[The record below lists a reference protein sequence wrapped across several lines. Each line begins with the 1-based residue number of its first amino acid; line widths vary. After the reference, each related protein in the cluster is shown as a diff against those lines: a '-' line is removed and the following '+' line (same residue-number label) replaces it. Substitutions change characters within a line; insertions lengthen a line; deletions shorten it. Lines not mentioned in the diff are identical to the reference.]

1 MSRSDR
7 ESSVGEAPGSVET
20 RLERVLLRTS
30 ALVDRGVIDDPVV
43 PAYLRSL
50 QQRLA
55 NGQIGDAI
63 TSAQLEYL
71 EEMLKRLPKL
81 R

>member
-1 MSRSDR
+1 M
-7 ESSVGEAPGSVET
+7 GEAPSRVEN

-30 ALVDRGVIDDPVV
+30 TLVDRGVIDDPVV

-63 TSAQLEYL
+63 TMAQLEYL